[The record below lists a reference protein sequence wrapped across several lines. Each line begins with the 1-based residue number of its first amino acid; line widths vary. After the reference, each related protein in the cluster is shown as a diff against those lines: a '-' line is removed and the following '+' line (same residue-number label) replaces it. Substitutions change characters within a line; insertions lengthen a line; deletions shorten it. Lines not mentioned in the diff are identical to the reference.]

1 MWDDP
6 SAWGLV
12 LGTEGTVAVAG
23 VGEVNA
29 EPFSRRLL
37 SHWQHES
44 VDDDALELLE
54 ESNMVKL
61 SLTPEQ
67 ARLAFG
73 FIQVQL
79 SLPMHCL
86 CPAV

>member
-1 MWDDP
+1 M
-6 SAWGLV
+6 V
-12 LGTEGTVAVAG
+12 VAG
-23 VGEVNA
+23 VGMVNA

-44 VDDDALELLE
+44 VDDSALELLE

-67 ARLAFG
+67 ARMAFG

-79 SLPMHCL
+79 RL
-86 CPAV
+86 